1 MVLAGL
7 VAGGLA
13 TAGAAV
19 PSEEGDPCRLANTPI
34 GKLISG
40 SIGRLMVLR
49 SELNVTAEQKQQ
61 IREVLKS
68 HRAEIL
74 ATVKT
79 VHEKR
84 TALRDAVLAGK
95 DESEVRAAA
104 NELGQVIADTAV
116 KATKLRNQVAP
127 ILTEEQRKLIGKH
140 IAAQDEAVGGFLE
153 QAGSRS

>member
-1 MVLAGL
+1 
-7 VAGGLA
+7 
-13 TAGAAV
+13 V